1 MDTDLDYRKK
11 AKELFEKWE
20 NKFLNHDPDEIEA
33 NLTQGSLV
41 FVLKQKN
48 KVILSMQPPL
58 KQIWLA
64 VAHKGIALHFDWDAG
79 SQAWID
85 DKTKSIE
92 LENYLSNLFSLVA
105 KA

>member
-1 MDTDLDYRKK
+1 MNTDLEYRKK

-41 FVLKQKN
+41 FVLNQKN

-64 VAHKGIALHFDWDAG
+64 VAHKGIALHFDWDPG
-79 SQAWID
+79 SRTWMD
-85 DKTKSIE
+85 DKTKAIE
-92 LENYLSNLFSLVA
+92 LESYLSNLFSFVSEA
-105 KA
+105 